1 MYFLL
6 APDFVEKK
14 NPDTS
19 IRPWPRYIP
28 FEGGASSAWAT
39 SVQKLSTVSWAS
51 KFPVQG
57 GMIYPDPKNY
67 ASTQLPE
74 GVGKMSFSD
83 EILVSG

>member
-6 APDFVEKK
+6 DPDFVEEKK
-14 NPDTS
+14 SRHNFDLDHVTFLLKVAPQAREQRQCRS
-19 IRPWPRYIP
+19 CQQFLGHP
-28 FEGGASSAWAT
+28 
-39 SVQKLSTVSWAS
+39 
-51 KFPVQG
+51 FPVQS
-57 GMIYPDPKNY
+57 GMTYPDPKNY